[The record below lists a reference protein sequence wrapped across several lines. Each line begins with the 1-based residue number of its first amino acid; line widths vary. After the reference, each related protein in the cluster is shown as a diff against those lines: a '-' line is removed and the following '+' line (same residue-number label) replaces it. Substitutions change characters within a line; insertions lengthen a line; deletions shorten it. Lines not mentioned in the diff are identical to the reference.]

1 MSNGTKKRHNPYP
14 PLGSIKEPMHRDR
27 HLWIGEPKARVI
39 KEKAKKKGEEKKKK
53 NKKGYM

>member
-1 MSNGTKKRHNPYP
+1 
-14 PLGSIKEPMHRDR
+14 MHRDR